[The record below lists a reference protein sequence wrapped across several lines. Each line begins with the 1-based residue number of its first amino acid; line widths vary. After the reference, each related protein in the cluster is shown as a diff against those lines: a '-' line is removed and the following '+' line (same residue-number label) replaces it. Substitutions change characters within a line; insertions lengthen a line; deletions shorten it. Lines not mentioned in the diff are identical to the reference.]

1 MSFRKIFA
9 VIIVLF
15 TLMILSISEAAPVP
29 VPAPVEITLDQLEA
43 AFVGQ
48 CPNATQGEVIS
59 CSDALPYINDA
70 IKKYGLATRGQRAA
84 YIATMAYEGAY
95 LRYDHNLVIHSQGT
109 RSILPASSLRIFIDA
124 NKPIQNLWQPSFPKQ
139 VNNDTIVDILI
150 ENHAD
155 FEPGA
160 WWTVHGPGCAE
171 VASNLSESLSSFVDW
186 ETTCIN
192 GGIDTVDARAGIYNN
207 VYAFIV

>member
-1 MSFRKIFA
+1 
-9 VIIVLF
+9 
-15 TLMILSISEAAPVP
+15 MILSISEAAPVP

-48 CPNATQGEVIS
+48 CPNATQGEVI
-59 CSDALPYINDA
+59 
-70 IKKYGLATRGQRAA
+70 
-84 YIATMAYEGAY
+84 
-95 LRYDHNLVIHSQGT
+95 T

-192 GGIDTVDARAGIYNN
+192 GGIDT
-207 VYAFIV
+207 